1 MKVIWRQKDKDW
13 TIAFGKSYKD
23 EAQLQSF
30 LAEYP
35 SMIPFEDVSEEIP
48 HPRVMLREVGLPGS
62 GSTDIVGV
70 DEEGGISILECKL
83 ATNPE
88 VKRKVV
94 GQVLE
99 YAAFLWRKPY
109 GFLDDVSK
117 LRLETPLAE
126 AMRTALTDELLQ
138 DWSEA
143 DFVQAVS
150 DRLQSG
156 DFRIVVAVDAI
167 NDELR
172 KTIEYLTEG
181 PSRLQIFALELT
193 YFASGDQ
200 EILVPHLHGSTA
212 SAAAARRVSPTTTWD
227 AERFFEDTRSR
238 GLSEVEVIRIRRL
251 LEFCGEAAHRT
262 WWGHGKETG
271 SFTFHLL
278 KEGQTISI
286 FSVFTDGKLQL
297 NFGWLKGRVSDDV
310 LARYRDGLRSIPPFR
325 DLAVK
330 SDFNH
335 WPTVKITKVFASEG
349 DLEAFERIIVEI
361 RDRALASD

>member
-1 MKVIWRQKDKDW
+1 MKVIWRQKNKDW
-13 TIAFGKSYKD
+13 EIAFGKSYRD

-35 SMIPFEDVSEEIP
+35 GMIPFEDVSEEIP

-109 GFLDDVSK
+109 GFLDDVSR
-117 LRLETPLAE
+117 LRLEKPLAE
-126 AMRTALTDELLQ
+126 AMKAALKDELLQ

-143 DFVQAVS
+143 DFVEAVS

-156 DFRIVVAVDAI
+156 DFRIIVAVDAI

-172 KTIEYLTEG
+172 RTIEYLTEG
-181 PSRLQIFALELT
+181 PSRLRIFALELT

-200 EILVPHLHGSTA
+200 EILVPHLHGST
-212 SAAAARRVSPTTTWD
+212 SAVGGTRHGGVRVRWD
-227 AERFFEDTRSR
+227 EDRFFADMEAR
-238 GLSEVEVIRIRRL
+238 GLSGEEIGSARRL
-251 LEFCGEAAHRT
+251 LEFCNGAAHRA
-262 WWGHGKETG
+262 WWGHGKDTG
-271 SFTFHLL
+271 SFTFHVL
-278 KEGQTISI
+278 KDGKTVSI
-286 FSVFTDGKLQL
+286 FTLLSDGRLQL
-297 NFGWLKGRVSDDV
+297 NFGWLRGTVPDGV
-310 LARYRDGLRSIPPFR
+310 LDLFR
-325 DLAVK
+325 DSLHTIPSLKDLRVK
-330 SDFNH
+330 EDFNQ
-335 WPTVKITKVFASEG
+335 WPAVRLAKALPNEEA
-349 DLEAFERIIVEI
+349 LRAFERIVIEVK
-361 RDRALASD
+361 DAALSAA

>member
-13 TIAFGKSYKD
+13 EIAFGKSYKD

-35 SMIPFEDVSEEIP
+35 SMIPFEDVSEEIL
-48 HPRVMLREVGLPGS
+48 HPRVMLKEVGLPGS

-70 DEEGGISILECKL
+70 DESGGITVLECKL

-88 VKRKVV
+88 VKRKVI

-109 GFLDDVSK
+109 GFLDEVSE
-117 LRLETPLAE
+117 LRLHKPLAE
-126 AMRTALTDELLQ
+126 AMRASLSDELLQ

-143 DFVQAVS
+143 DFVQSAS

-156 DFRIVVAVDAI
+156 DFQIVVAVDAI

-181 PSRLQIFALELT
+181 PSRLQIYALELT
-193 YFASGDQ
+193 YFASGEQ
-200 EILVPHLHGSTA
+200 EILVPHLHGSI
-212 SAAAARRVSPTTTWD
+212 AAAATPSRATSTWD
-227 AERFFEDTRSR
+227 AERFFADVDRRKLPEE
-238 GLSEVEVIRIRRL
+238 EVDRVRQL
-251 LEFCGEAAHRT
+251 LEFCGEAADRT

-271 SFTFHLL
+271 SFTFHLV
-278 KEGQTISI
+278 KEGQTVSI
-286 FSVFTDGKLQL
+286 FSVFSDGRLQV
-297 NFGWLKGRVSDDV
+297 NFGWLRERAPADV
-310 LARYRDGLRSIPPFR
+310 LISYRDRLHAIPTLKNLPLRE
-325 DLAVK
+325 
-330 SDFNH
+330 DFNS
-335 WPTVKITKVFASEG
+335 WPTFRLRATLSTTEEL
-349 DLEAFERIIVEI
+349 DAFKAAVLWL
-361 RDRALASD
+361 RDRLLEEQ